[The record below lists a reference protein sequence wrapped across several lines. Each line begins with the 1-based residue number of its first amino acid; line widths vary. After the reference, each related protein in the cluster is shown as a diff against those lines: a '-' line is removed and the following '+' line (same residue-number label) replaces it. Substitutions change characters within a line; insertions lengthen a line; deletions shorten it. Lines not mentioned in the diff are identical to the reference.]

1 MSGSSKRGRPP
12 IDTAWNALINRAA
25 SVIPHE
31 TEDNEDRVEEWR
43 ATSLAPRGCKLRP
56 GRHNHDNADGAT
68 WLCQMY
74 VGGKQ
79 RVIGSGT
86 LHQCARLYDAAIWRF
101 KKYRNANEA
110 IYNFD
115 EESARRDNSL
125 EADVVSFLT
134 DLEALLLERKLLTTA
149 EERKG
154 IQEIRE
160 VDQRHDRTAS
170 GRIEVTQRAIID
182 QVETLKIAV
191 QDLTTLTKTN
201 AMTLAL
207 IQSYLVHDKPAKED
221 RRVIPSIP
229 EIFKGVTPV
238 GVIPQTNTAKQ
249 PPPA

>member
-1 MSGSSKRGRPP
+1 MSVSGSKRGRPP
-12 IDTAWNALINRAA
+12 IDTTWNTLINRAA
-25 SVIPHE
+25 FVIPNE
-31 TEDNEDRVEEWR
+31 VEDNEERVEEWR

-56 GRHNHDNADGAT
+56 GHRDADAAV

-101 KKYRNANEA
+101 KKYRNAHEA
-110 IYNFD
+110 VYNFD
-115 EESARRDNSL
+115 EESARRDNTI

-134 DLEALLLERKLLTTA
+134 DLESLLLERKLLTTA

-160 VDQRHDRTAS
+160 TDQRHERTVS
-170 GRIEVTQRAIID
+170 GRLEVTQRAIID

-201 AMTLAL
+201 AMSLSV
-207 IQSYLVHDKPAKED
+207 IQSFLVHNEQKPD
-221 RRVIPSIP
+221 LTVIPGIP
-229 EIFKGVTPV
+229 SIFKGVTP
-238 GVIPQTNTAKQ
+238 IIFTNTAHTK
-249 PPPA
+249 